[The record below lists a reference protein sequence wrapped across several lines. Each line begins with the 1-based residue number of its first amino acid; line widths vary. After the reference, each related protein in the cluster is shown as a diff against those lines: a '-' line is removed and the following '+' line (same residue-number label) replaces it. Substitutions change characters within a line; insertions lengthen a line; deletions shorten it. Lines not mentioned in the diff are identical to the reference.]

1 MVLLASTSALA
12 SAQMA
17 VHAVT
22 GPVKAVTPHNLSV
35 AVDSDSTSKFK
46 IVPAAKV
53 PDECSHE
60 QRASCTAPESFQR
73 VGDFALV

>member
-1 MVLLASTSALA
+1 MSGNMLRGAMVLLASTSALA

-35 AVDSDSTSKFK
+35 AVDQQVQD
-46 IVPAAKV
+46 
-53 PDECSHE
+53 
-60 QRASCTAPESFQR
+60 RAFGEGA
-73 VGDFALV
+73 G